1 MSSQAHCERTLC
13 KAPQHSHDSAKR
25 EEKSLQAMI
34 EFYRW
39 LAHGSG
45 KRSLREHYLQR
56 NTSLLPIAVMKP
68 EHVTMLL
75 MISFTEILEGDC
87 QPSVW
92 LLFPSASS
100 QQPGGL
106 SQMLE
111 ERGHGLT
118 NDLPLPHH
126 ESSREKNGWRV
137 RNLWVVA
144 EKAPHTHQL
153 LPPSSLSAPRCA
165 SNAKC
170 HFSSPCYVSAVCK
183 HWQALA
189 RLMGPKAHQ
198 GPPVST
204 SAWCQESEPR
214 AFRSSTAEI
223 KGKSPVTTSITSQFP
238 FIGPA
243 TAQGQKCHP
252 MGRITS

>member
-1 MSSQAHCERTLC
+1 
-13 KAPQHSHDSAKR
+13 
-25 EEKSLQAMI
+25 
-34 EFYRW
+34 
-39 LAHGSG
+39 
-45 KRSLREHYLQR
+45 
-56 NTSLLPIAVMKP
+56 MKP
-68 EHVTMLL
+68 EHVTVLL
-75 MISFTEILEGDC
+75 MISFTEILEGGC
-87 QPSVW
+87 QPSVP
-92 LLFPSASS
+92 LLFLSASS

-118 NDLPLPHH
+118 NNLPLPHR

-137 RNLWVVA
+137 LNLWLVA
-144 EKAPHTHQL
+144 EKAPRTHQL

-165 SNAKC
+165 SNTKC
-170 HFSSPCYVSAVCK
+170 HFSSRCYVNAVCK

-189 RLMGPKAHQ
+189 RLMGRRPHQ

-214 AFRSSTAEI
+214 TFSSSTAEI
-223 KGKSPVTTSITSQFP
+223 KGKSPVTTQLP

-243 TAQGQKCHP
+243 TAQGQKSHP